1 MDQFPSTRHPAGTS
15 DPAGSAAPEPILAV
29 ENLSKSYGENWAVRG
44 ISLVL
49 RPGEVLGLVGP
60 NGAGKTTTLRTVAG
74 VLPIESGTVRI
85 AGHDLERDELEA
97 KRHLAWVPDQPT
109 PFDALTVWEH
119 LEFTA
124 ALYRVANW
132 KERARELLENFELA
146 GRRDALGGELS
157 RGMCQKLALCTALLH
172 EPRLLLLDEPLSG
185 LDPVGIRAA
194 KRAVF
199 DLVARGGAVVLS
211 SHLLG
216 VVQELSTRLAIVR
229 GGRVLFDGNLD
240 DARRAASAGAD
251 SDLEAVFFAVTDGAG
266 LTETAAPI
274 VDAALA
280 AAEAEANS
288 APNTDSSTDS
298 NVDLN
303 TAPIDAAPIDAAPRE
318 SEVER

>member
-1 MDQFPSTRHPAGTS
+1 MDQSPHSS
-15 DPAGSAAPEPILAV
+15 DPSGADAQPAPDPILEV
-29 ENLSKSYGENWAVRG
+29 TDLSKSYGENWAVRG

-85 AGHDLERDELEA
+85 AGHDLERDDLEA

-124 ALYRVANW
+124 ALYRVARW
-132 KERARELLENFELA
+132 KERALELLETFELA

-172 EPRLLLLDEPLSG
+172 QPKLLLLDEPLSG

-194 KRAVF
+194 KRAVS
-199 DLVARGGAVVLS
+199 DLAARGGAVVLS

-229 GGRVLFDGNLD
+229 GGRVLFDGNLE
-240 DARRAASAGAD
+240 DARLRASAGAD
-251 SDLEAVFFAVTDGAG
+251 SDLEAVFFAVTDGEG
-266 LTETAAPI
+266 LADLPAPI
-274 VDAALA
+274 VDVALKTDDAALT
-280 AAEAEANS
+280 EPGPS
-288 APNTDSSTDS
+288 DVAPSE
-298 NVDLN
+298 
-303 TAPIDAAPIDAAPRE
+303 RE
-318 SEVER
+318 HEHEREVER